1 MSAVRANFS
10 TWDVPDAAFDG
21 PSNTLY
27 AVARLRPPHGEALG
41 IVGYD
46 RTGAV
51 VSALAA
57 LDPAMKP
64 DNLGAPHMDRNAKRR
79 SGHGA
84 KERNDGASPTLNM
97 QFGPYNQSTQTWSQ
111 GYVEVDAVTG
121 ATLRTVAVDARVV
134 TGSFEMVSGSDAFD
148 AATRTV
154 HQFYE
159 NEDLGPGQVLA
170 SMSLDTGALK
180 ITKTQVESGD
190 FCIDPVFHGG
200 RIYCFNGN
208 GFLIAVD
215 VHSGEVE
222 VLSKVRRWRRCSPP
236 LPLSP
241 PLLAMHRTSYPTRRW
256 LTDSPSPL
264 STPPS
269 LPRCTAACCR
279 TARSR

>member
-1 MSAVRANFS
+1 MFANTQGAMSAVRANFS

-27 AVARLRPPHGEALG
+27 AVARLRPPQGEALG
-41 IVGYD
+41 VIGYD

-64 DNLGAPHMDRNAKRR
+64 DNLGAPHMDRNATQRN
-79 SGHGA
+79 GGA
-84 KERNDGASPTLNM
+84 PTLNM
-97 QFGPYNQSTQTWSQ
+97 QFGPYNQSTQTWAQ

-134 TGSFEMVSGSDAFD
+134 TGAFELVSGSDAFD
-148 AATRTV
+148 AASRTV

-159 NEDLGPGQVLA
+159 NEDMGPGQVLA
-170 SMSLDTGALK
+170 SMSLDTGALAL
-180 ITKTQVESGD
+180 TKTQVESGD

-208 GFLIAVD
+208 GFLVAVD
-215 VHSGEVE
+215 VKSGDVE
-222 VLSKVRRWRRCSPP
+222 VVSKVCRWRRCSCPP
-236 LPLSP
+236 PPPPPYLALPSLPSI
-241 PLLAMHRTSYPTRRW
+241 AHRLYPTR
-256 LTDSPSPL
+256 
-264 STPPS
+264 
-269 LPRCTAACCR
+269 
-279 TARSR
+279 